1 MPARLSSAGRYS
13 GDVDRRSQNRRRFR
27 SRAVAQKLNSLR
39 DIVESSPQ
47 LRNLRRLNLHGEE
60 SKASGVAEPLGP
72 SLWDW
77 NQVERVLVVKLRSIG
92 DTVLSTPSLFALK
105 RFLPNATIDILL
117 EDWVAPVL
125 EGHPHLDNILTVVKG
140 STTSRA
146 RLIPRLRSK
155 RYDVVYNLHGGST
168 ATLLARASGAKHRV
182 GYATYQH
189 ARLHN
194 HIAPSP
200 LLLWSQA
207 KVHSVEQ
214 QLGLLGW
221 TGVPVTDR
229 PRTLLHVT
237 DKAADDVTAKLA
249 ALGLDHIPF
258 AVMHPAAAF
267 ATKQWQAQNF
277 GRVVDEFKRLGLP
290 VVVITTESEAHLVSE
305 IRSNTSN
312 EVQALT
318 NLSLPEI
325 TALLSRA
332 RLFVGN
338 DSGIAHMAAAVGTPS
353 VVIFGSSNRAHWS
366 PWTQGAAE
374 VVFEE
379 MECQPCHGYYCEKF
393 DEPECIKRV
402 PVERVSA
409 TIERVLRAT

>member
-1 MPARLSSAGRYS
+1 M
-13 GDVDRRSQNRRRFR
+13 
-27 SRAVAQKLNSLR
+27 NSLR
-39 DIVESSPQ
+39 EIVESSPQ
-47 LRNLRRLNLHGEE
+47 LRNLRKLNPHGEDD
-60 SKASGVAEPLGP
+60 ASGVADIPEPLGP
-72 SLWDW
+72 SLWNWD
-77 NQVERVLVVKLRSIG
+77 QVQRVLVVKLRSIG

-105 RFLPNATIDILL
+105 RFLPNASIDVLL

-125 EGHPHLDNILTVVKG
+125 EGHPHVDHILTVAKG
-140 STTSRA
+140 STASRA
-146 RLIPRLRSK
+146 RLIPRLRAN

-168 ATLLARASGAKHRV
+168 ATMLARASGARHRV
-182 GYATYQH
+182 AYATYQY

-200 LLLWSQA
+200 LTLWAQA

-229 PRTLLHVT
+229 PPTLLTVT
-237 DKAADDVTAKLA
+237 NEAAGSVAEKLMA
-249 ALGLDHIPF
+249 FGLDQTPF
-258 AVMHPAAAF
+258 VALHPAAAF

-277 GRVVDEFKRLGLP
+277 ARVVDELKRLGLP
-290 VVVITTESEAHLVSE
+290 VVMITTESEANVVSA
-305 IRSNTSN
+305 IRSGTVA
-312 EVQALT
+312 EVQSLT

-338 DSGIAHMAAAVGTPS
+338 DSGIAHMAAAVNAPS

-366 PWTQGAAE
+366 PWTRNAAE

-379 MECQPCHGYYCEKF
+379 MDCQPCHGYFCEEF

-402 PVERVSA
+402 PVERVTA
-409 TIERVLRAT
+409 TIERVLRESV